1 MLCDDVIED
10 DLLVEGEGEV
20 LNSVSPSAA
29 VVGSAASSLSGV
41 ILTEGVMSSSSDK
54 DEDRRSVREAREE
67 AMAKEGFPDA
77 KESKKKRRRR
87 EKKKGKTPGEESK
100 VDKPKEDEME
110 EVEVEGEE
118 PAQSSKPP
126 VTSQGFVLRSLF
138 GLALQIQAFDLRRKK
153 KSRHLS

>member
-1 MLCDDVIED
+1 MRF
-10 DLLVEGEGEV
+10 

-77 KESKKKRRRR
+77 KEIQEEETQARKEERKDTWRR
-87 EKKKGKTPGEESK
+87 
-100 VDKPKEDEME
+100 V
-110 EVEVEGEE
+110 
-118 PAQSSKPP
+118 
-126 VTSQGFVLRSLF
+126 QG
-138 GLALQIQAFDLRRKK
+138 G
-153 KSRHLS
+153 